1 MIPPGDD
8 EARPDRGRRTW
19 GVVIALTYA
28 ALAAIVGNAYPLFN
42 LDMFSFSVQPGQRIA
57 GPLLVARSDGSVH
70 RVDAFLGWRCDA
82 PIDAIVRATCHDD
95 VLVAFRFRR
104 LDHRH
109 MTVTG
114 ASPAVQGAETVRLI
128 RPLHQTYM
136 AAGAPH
142 ERCEV
147 STCQATFIGHT
158 TVFYGR

>member
-114 ASPAVQGAETVRLI
+114 ATPSTAEGETVRLI
-128 RPLHQTYM
+128 RPLHRTYVE
-136 AAGAPH
+136 AGAH
-142 ERCEV
+142 DEQCEV
-147 STCQATFIGHT
+147 ARCRASFAGQATG
-158 TVFYGR
+158 FYGR